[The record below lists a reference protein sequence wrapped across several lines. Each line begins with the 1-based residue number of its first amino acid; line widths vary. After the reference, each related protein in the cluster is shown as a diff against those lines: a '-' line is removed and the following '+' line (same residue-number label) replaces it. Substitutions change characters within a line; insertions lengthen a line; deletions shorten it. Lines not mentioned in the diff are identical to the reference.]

1 VISVVVGAADRWDVM
16 HSEQHRQ
23 NPVSSWLM
31 RSGAEEVG
39 GSAGR
44 SDLQDYALLR
54 ALARALG
61 GVVPPAAGAGE
72 PTMFDP
78 DAAAIEIVT
87 RGLDPELRAAVD
99 ADPHGTVLP
108 RGGMTFAELDDLLA
122 SLVALAV
129 HTATA
134 AADRC
139 ESTAEE
145 IVAAAALRLRAPL
158 TGSP

>member
-1 VISVVVGAADRWDVM
+1 MV
-16 HSEQHRQ
+16 SEQDSQGLGSTRPADGVAGPAPE
-23 NPVSSWLM
+23 NP
-31 RSGAEEVG
+31 
-39 GSAGR
+39 
-44 SDLQDYALLR
+44 ALLR
-54 ALARALG
+54 ALDQALREL
-61 GVVPPAAGAGE
+61 VAPSPAAGVADPG
-72 PTMFDP
+72 TFDP
-78 DAAAIEIVT
+78 DATAVEIVT

-108 RGGMTFAELDDLLA
+108 PDGMTFGEMDDLLA

-145 IVAAAALRLRAPL
+145 IVAAAALRLRS
-158 TGSP
+158 T